1 MPVTRRD
8 FLKTAAAVSAATA
21 IGIPVSDEML
31 AIAKEA
37 QSVIE
42 DPVMEARVMGLSAEL
57 RCLVCQGQSL
67 AESHADF
74 AVDMRRK
81 MQELMESGM
90 TDQQV
95 VDYLVER
102 YGDFIRFRPPM
113 KGTTALLWFGPLLL
127 FVVGTSVL
135 VVSLKRRQQRG
146 AAPLSDEERQ
156 HLDALLSEEAEDSKA

>member
-1 MPVTRRD
+1 MMRYM
-8 FLKTAAAVSAATA
+8 FIAVLLASR
-21 IGIPVSDEML
+21 PHV

-81 MQELMESGM
+81 MQELMEM
-90 TDQQV
+90 
-95 VDYLVER
+95 
-102 YGDFIRFRPPM
+102 
-113 KGTTALLWFGPLLL
+113 PLE
-127 FVVGTSVL
+127 VY
-135 VVSLKRRQQRG
+135 Q
-146 AAPLSDEERQ
+146 
-156 HLDALLSEEAEDSKA
+156 